1 MPDEYEHRHEKGD
14 GNGCGELQDICD
26 QVIWI
31 VWPNATVVLESAA
44 HLFKPGVGETVQGAP
59 FLCYPLEKAI
69 FPGFVCLIE
78 QLRHIPEAWER
89 LSALLIDRFYLI
101 VSRAFYYPQ
110 TSEGSLYELVPVVRT
125 VFVFSL
131 SGSSCFCFRLPV
143 FLAGG

>member
-1 MPDEYEHRHEKGD
+1 
-14 GNGCGELQDICD
+14 
-26 QVIWI
+26 
-31 VWPNATVVLESAA
+31 
-44 HLFKPGVGETVQGAP
+44 
-59 FLCYPLEKAI
+59 
-69 FPGFVCLIE
+69 
-78 QLRHIPEAWER
+78 
-89 LSALLIDRFYLI
+89 LIDRFYLI